1 MGQISNN
8 QSFIVGASGL
18 VGGTSAL
25 NQFQTAMDG
34 VVLGL
39 GRDVTVH
46 LSPAQM
52 ECTATG
58 CTFNP
63 FYQKYATPSGSLC
76 ETCRGQGF
84 IIEPRWT
91 TYIANVRWT
100 EEAYNESRTTQE
112 AHEPGR
118 MGQNFV
124 RTKMVV
130 AAFDHIKESIGATI
144 DGVDVEL
151 HEEPR
156 KTGFGS
162 RLLYTVAWW
171 KVANR

>member
-1 MGQISNN
+1 MGLIPNN
-8 QSFIVGASGL
+8 QSFIAGASGT
-18 VGGTSAL
+18 VGGTAL
-25 NQFQTAMDG
+25 ENQFQTAMDA
-34 VVLGL
+34 VVIGL

-46 LSPAQM
+46 LPPAQM
-52 ECTATG
+52 ECTAPG

-63 FYQKYATPSGSLC
+63 FYQKYATPSGALC
-76 ETCRGQGF
+76 EVCRGQGF

-91 TYIANVRWT
+91 IYRGNIRWT
-100 EEAYNESRTTQE
+100 EEPYNEARSIQE
-112 AHEPGR
+112 KHEPGR
-118 MGQNFV
+118 LGQNFV
-124 RTKMVV
+124 RTKMNV
-130 AAFDHIKESIGATI
+130 AAFDHLKQSIGATI